1 MVEVLIALGLILV
14 VALIVAI
21 RGAKRRHRANP
32 NDIYPHW

>member
-1 MVEVLIALGLILV
+1 MLEALIALALIFA

-21 RGAKRRHRANP
+21 RRAKRRHRANP